1 MILKN
6 LKIFFTKCLWE
17 QDPCGQ
23 HLGNKKNFNIIFI
36 QEPSWMFICTI
47 SSFYNK
53 NSNSLVG
60 APNHPNWITFSRSS
74 NNDNEHSHIILY
86 INTCPFHMY
95 FALRKNIFNHRD
107 ICYFSFF
114 NNDDI
119 FFIIN
124 VYSDDCQST
133 LKYLKNT
140 EVNIQN
146 MLIMAGNFNIRDSNW
161 DPSYSFHSIYTDSL
175 LEIVDL
181 FDLNL
186 SCSI

>member
-1 MILKN
+1 
-6 LKIFFTKCLWE
+6 
-17 QDPCGQ
+17 
-23 HLGNKKNFNIIFI
+23 
-36 QEPSWMFICTI
+36 
-47 SSFYNK
+47 
-53 NSNSLVG
+53 
-60 APNHPNWITFSRSS
+60 
-74 NNDNEHSHIILY
+74 
-86 INTCPFHMY
+86 MY

>member
-1 MILKN
+1 MDSILETKKISILFSFKN
-6 LKIFFTKCLWE
+6 LLGCLFALY
-17 QDPCGQ
+17 QV
-23 HLGNKKNFNIIFI
+23 
-36 QEPSWMFICTI
+36 
-47 SSFYNK
+47 YNK